1 MLLKLSIICYI
12 NQPTGASSYGRMYSV
27 INQCPAIIHNL
38 TQIVC
43 RPYNA
48 VSRLGITA
56 KQEDGIFPI
65 CGGWMEWVLQEV
77 LQWLVWKVWCSWLP
91 AALAGM
97 TLQETLTRPVP
108 GARWW
113 LYPNCTAFSKLNR
126 FSNCTPFFKIRSSG
140 ARKCSGIA
148 FSHGYNTVVQML
160 LFLKILLLVL
170 GLNVMFLGWIFST
183 QEQSGDDRQ
192 TSECTVSWGLRTG
205 PCSLQC
211 KNISIQA
218 SF

>member
-27 INQCPAIIHNL
+27 INQYPAVIHNL

-43 RPYNA
+43 SPYNA

-77 LQWLVWKVWCSWLP
+77 LQWLVCYVWCSWLP
-91 AALAGM
+91 AVAGM

-113 LYPNCTAFSKLNR
+113 LYLNCTAFSKLNR
-126 FSNCTPFFKIRSSG
+126 FSNCTPF
-140 ARKCSGIA
+140 
-148 FSHGYNTVVQML
+148 
-160 LFLKILLLVL
+160 LKYAVL
-170 GLNVMFLGWIFST
+170 GLESVLGLHFLMATI
-183 QEQSGDDRQ
+183 
-192 TSECTVSWGLRTG
+192 L
-205 PCSLQC
+205 
-211 KNISIQA
+211 
-218 SF
+218 